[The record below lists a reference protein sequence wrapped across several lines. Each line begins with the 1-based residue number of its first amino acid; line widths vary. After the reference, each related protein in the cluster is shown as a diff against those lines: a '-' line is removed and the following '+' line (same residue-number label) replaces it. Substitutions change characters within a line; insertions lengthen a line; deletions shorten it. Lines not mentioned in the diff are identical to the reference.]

1 MKALLRFALS
11 FYLAC
16 TLFAVAA
23 LWFGL
28 GLDQRRHRVNEFLHY
43 LGRIQW

>member
-1 MKALLRFALS
+1 MRAPLRFALS

-28 GLDQRRHRVNEFLHY
+28 GLEHRRHRVIEFQHY
-43 LGRIQW
+43 LRRIQW